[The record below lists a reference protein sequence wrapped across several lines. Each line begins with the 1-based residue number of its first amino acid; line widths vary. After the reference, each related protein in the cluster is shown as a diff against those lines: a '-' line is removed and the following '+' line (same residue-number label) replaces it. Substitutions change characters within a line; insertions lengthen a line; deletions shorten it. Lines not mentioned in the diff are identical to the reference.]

1 MANGKLKFVKSAVC
15 SNGPPKGGVWFPLS
29 VTVNGQ
35 DAQVY
40 HSGVLVAT
48 TKPHFPPKAWGG
60 VFAYNG
66 YKNVILFR
74 KFKTVPIIYVSKRCK
89 RVVDWPGYTKV
100 DAAHGRWLL
109 DGFCRI
115 AYLRDDSTSS
125 YQLSVDMY
133 NFMGRGGVN
142 YGHPGVFLNAEDQDN
157 YDFVY
162 FRFVAIYTRVRGKMS
177 LFWFQI

>member
-1 MANGKLKFVKSAVC
+1 MANGKLKFVKSAAC

-74 KFKTVPIIYVSKRCK
+74 NFTTGPIIHVSKRCK
-89 RVVDWPGYTKV
+89 RVVDLPGYTEV
-100 DAAHGRWLL
+100 DAAHGIWPK
-109 DGFCRI
+109 DGFCQV
-115 AYLRDDSTSS
+115 AYLRDSSTSS

-133 NFMGRGGVN
+133 NFMGWQGAN
-142 YGHPGVFLNAEDQDN
+142 SGHPGVFLNAEDQDN

-162 FRFVAIYTRVRGKMS
+162 FRFVAIYRRIRGK
-177 LFWFQI
+177 LWVC

>member
-1 MANGKLKFVKSAVC
+1 MANGKLKFVKSAAC
-15 SNGPPKGGVWFPLS
+15 SNGPPKGGVWFPVS
-29 VTVNGQ
+29 VKVNGQ

-74 KFKTVPIIYVSKRCK
+74 NFTTGPTIYVSKRCK
-89 RVVDWPGYTKV
+89 RVVDLPGYTEV
-100 DAAHGRWLL
+100 DAAHGIWPK
-109 DGFCRI
+109 DGFCQV
-115 AYLRDDSTSS
+115 AYLRDGSTSS

-133 NFMGRGGVN
+133 NFMGWRGAN
-142 YGHPGVFLNAEDQDN
+142 SGHLGVFLNAEDQDN

-162 FRFVAIYTRVRGKMS
+162 FRFAAIYRRIRGKLS
-177 LFWFQI
+177 VF